1 MKHAEI
7 KTVRSLSEKTEGSVR
22 ILCIVVEARPGVAL
36 VQDIYDEVGKAGTI
50 KAIVEGTLNVAEK
63 YILIGD
69 VTQKESPNGNELMLA
84 VSLAHNVNTLD
95 IKLYKEVLELEGKV
109 THSLSG

>member
-1 MKHAEI
+1 VI
-7 KTVRSLSEKTEGSVR
+7 
-22 ILCIVVEARPGVAL
+22 EARPGVAL
-36 VQDIYDEVGKAGTI
+36 VQGIYDEVGKAGTI

-69 VTQKESPNGNELMLA
+69 VTQKESPDGNELMLA